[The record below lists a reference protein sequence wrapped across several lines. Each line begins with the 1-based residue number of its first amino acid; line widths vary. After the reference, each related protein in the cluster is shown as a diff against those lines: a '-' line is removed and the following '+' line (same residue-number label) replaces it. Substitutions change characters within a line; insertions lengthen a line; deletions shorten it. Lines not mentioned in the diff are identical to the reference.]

1 MPRTANRLSDLVI
14 RRAKPDPA
22 GKKSVVLP
30 DGYGLRVVVTPAG
43 NKHFEFKTAIGGKER
58 TARLGRYP
66 DMSLDMAREEAMRL
80 RQLARDGRNPVA
92 EKKIERI
99 RNRVQSE
106 TTFEKIAA
114 ELLEGKKKNVSAA
127 FHKKIE
133 GGLRANLYPLLGA
146 LPIQSI
152 DPPILR
158 EALRKIEV
166 RGSLDMLANVRRW
179 AGEVF
184 DYAKAHGQYM
194 GDNPAHALMKNV
206 FKRHESEKMKA
217 LAWSELPDFMGALF
231 AMSDGA
237 AIKYAIQLMIL
248 TACRPGEIRQ
258 AQWFEFNLH
267 GARWTIPGTRMKMKK
282 PHSIPLSKQ
291 ALAVLKVLQK
301 LTGEGEYL
309 FPGQRGAKTKSITD
323 MALLKAVKR
332 LAGREVHAHGFR
344 ATFSTYVSESGLW
357 SDAVKEAALAHGKRG
372 VEGAYDRATH
382 YLERTKLMQW
392 YADEIDKAVTGTNV
406 ITIPVGLA

>member
-14 RRAKPDPA
+14 RRAKADPA
-22 GKKSVVLP
+22 GNKSVVLP
-30 DGYGLRVVVTPAG
+30 DGYGLRVVITPSG
-43 NKHFEFKTAIGGKER
+43 SKHFEFKTAVGGKER
-58 TARLGRYP
+58 TVRLGRYP

-106 TTFEKIAA
+106 NTFEKIAA
-114 ELLEGKKKNVSAA
+114 QLLEGKKKNVSAA
-127 FHKKIE
+127 FYKKIE

-158 EALRKIEV
+158 ESLRKIEA

-184 DYAKAHGQYM
+184 DYAKAHGHYV
-194 GDNPAHALMKNV
+194 GDNPANALMKNV
-206 FKRHESEKMKA
+206 FKRHASEKMRA
-217 LAWSELPDFMGALF
+217 LAWSDLPAFMTAL
-231 AMSDGA
+231 A
-237 AIKYAIQLMIL
+237 AISPESISKYAIQLLIL

-258 AQWFEFNLH
+258 AQWSEFNLS
-267 GARWTIPGTRMKMKK
+267 GARWTIPAARMKMNK

-291 ALAVLKVLQK
+291 ALVVLKALQK
-301 LTGEGEYL
+301 LTGEGDFL

-332 LAGREVHAHGFR
+332 VAGCDIHAHGFR
-344 ATFSTYVSESGLW
+344 AMFSTYVSESGLW

-392 YADEIDKAVTGTNV
+392 YADEIDIAVNGAKV
-406 ITIPVGLA
+406 IPLPGVAA